1 MSVIGRLNCKN
12 ISANA
17 KALLD
22 AGNVLKEV
30 ADKTN
35 GTMDKVRTAVTM
47 IVDNSND

>member
-22 AGNVLKEV
+22 AGNALKEV
-30 ADKTN
+30 AGSFTQVSESAD
-35 GTMDKVRTAVTM
+35 
-47 IVDNSND
+47 S